1 MLTDCLIEIDRGL
14 LQDLSKTLPPLW
26 VLHEKY
32 SSKKEVNI
40 QKNINSNVEKIK
52 KIENDNKKLQSELLE
67 EQGLKDLLYEQGKPL
82 ENAVIKALEIL
93 GFKAENYDDGELEL
107 DQIIT
112 SPEGYRYIGEC
123 EGKNEKDIDITKF
136 RQLLESLNADFD
148 REGVEEKAFGILFGN
163 AQRLT
168 EPQSRILDFTQKCKT
183 GANREKIALVKTADL
198 FNVAQFLKENKNDK
212 FQKEC
217 RTAIYNGLGR
227 IVVFPSVP
235 TDSQNIFTNPGDGWE
250 EKKLGDIGK
259 VLMCK
264 RVFKD
269 QTTTA
274 GDIPFYKIG
283 TFGKEP
289 DAYISKE
296 IYDKFRKKF
305 SFPKKGDILISASG
319 TIGRRVK
326 YDGEPAY
333 FQDSNIVWID
343 NDENKVLNDY
353 LYHFYGACKWSSTK
367 GATISRLYND
377 NLKQIKIVFPKSLTE
392 QRAIVAKFDALSAE
406 TKKLEAVYHQKIT
419 DLEELKKS
427 VLHKAFNGEL
437 VRVGA

>member
-1 MLTDCLIEIDRGL
+1 MKNQNYPSLRLSDIQEISIL
-14 LQDLSKTLPPLW
+14 LPSFHEQKRLAKVLDEVFEKTA
-26 VLHEKY
+26 KA
-32 SSKKEVNI
+32 K
-40 QKNINSNVEKIK
+40 
-52 KIENDNKKLQSELLE
+52 
-67 EQGLKDLLYEQGKPL
+67 
-82 ENAVIKALEIL
+82 ENAEKNLQNAR
-93 GFKAENYDDGELEL
+93 EL
-107 DQIIT
+107 
-112 SPEGYRYIGEC
+112 
-123 EGKNEKDIDITKF
+123 F
-136 RQLLESLNADFD
+136 ESYL
-148 REGVEEKAFGILFGN
+148 
-163 AQRLT
+163 
-168 EPQSRILDFTQKCKT
+168 
-183 GANREKIALVKTADL
+183 
-198 FNVAQFLKENKNDK
+198 
-212 FQKEC
+212 
-217 RTAIYNGLGR
+217 
-227 IVVFPSVP
+227 
-235 TDSQNIFTNPGDGWE
+235 QNIFTNPGDGWE